1 MSFRALDSVDPD
13 IANLIRN
20 EYRRQSETLEL
31 IASENLTSPAILEAL
46 GTLLTNKYA
55 EGYPGRRYY
64 GGTGEVIDKI
74 ESLAVERAKQ
84 LFGAEYVNVQPHAG
98 SQANAAVYMAV
109 CQPGDRV
116 MGMDL
121 SAGGHLTHGSPANFS
136 GKLYEIHSYGV
147 DRETERI
154 DYDSVQK
161 LAEEVRPKMLLA
173 GFSAYSRIVDWQR
186 MRQIA
191 DSVGATL
198 FVDMAHVAGL
208 VAGGVYPSPIPHAA
222 ITSTTTQKTLR
233 GAWGAIILCRNDW
246 QKAIDSA
253 VFPGTQG
260 GPLMHAIAAK
270 AVCFGEAL
278 KPDFKRYAKQV
289 VTNAKALSDRLLERG
304 LRIVTGGTDNH
315 LMLIDLRP
323 QKRTGKQVQDIA
335 DTVGI
340 TLNRNSIPFDDAS
353 KFNPSGVRV
362 GTPLVTTRGMREA
375 EMVVIA
381 DCIADL
387 VERIDDRATLDS
399 VHERAL
405 ELCRSFPIAIAVF
418 APRNLQTLGLVV
430 VSGLV
435 TGLLIIDD
443 RWSMRPVVK
452 LAVQIGLSLLA
463 VVVFNFQIDYIGLPG
478 GRIVEFALLIA
489 VAVSIFWLVGMQN
502 TVNFLDG
509 ADGLAAG
516 VVAIVALILM
526 LAAGQLNQLEVV
538 QLSGALAG
546 CCGGFLLFNFPPARI
561 FMGDSGAHFLGI

>member
-1 MSFRALDSVDPD
+1 MAARRRAGARRPSSPPPVLSPTSFATGRSRPRSSSARRHSAAAEPRRPSLAQAASIRPMAAPITTMTSRALDRDDPEV
-13 IANLIRN
+13 ANLIRK

-74 ESLAVERAKQ
+74 ENLAIERAKE

-147 DRETERI
+147 NRETELI
-154 DYDSVQK
+154 DYDAMETM
-161 LAEEVRPKMLLA
+161 AEQVRPKMIIG
-173 GFSAYSRIVDWQR
+173 GFSAYSRVVDWAR

-191 DSVGATL
+191 DSVGAT
-198 FVDMAHVAGL
+198 FVVDMAHVAGL
-208 VAGGVYPSPIPHAA
+208 VAGGQYPSPIAHAA
-222 ITSTTTQKTLR
+222 IVTTTTQKTLR
-233 GAWGAIILCRNDW
+233 GAWGAIILCRTQH

-253 VFPGTQG
+253 VFPGIQG

-278 KPDFKRYAKQV
+278 KPEFKDYARQV
-289 VTNAKALSDRLLERG
+289 VVNAKALSNRLMERG
-304 LRIVTGGTDNH
+304 LRLVSGGTDNH
-315 LMLIDLRP
+315 LMLVDLRA
-323 QKRTGKQVQDIA
+323 QKRTGKQVQDVA

-340 TLNRNSIPFDDAS
+340 TLNRNSIPFDEAS

-362 GTPLVTTRGMREA
+362 GTPLVTTRGMREP
-375 EMVVIA
+375 EMVEIA

-387 VERIDDRATLDS
+387 VEQIDDRAVLDS

-405 ELCRSFPIAIAVF
+405 DLCRRFP
-418 APRNLQTLGLVV
+418 
-430 VSGLV
+430 
-435 TGLLIIDD
+435 
-443 RWSMRPVVK
+443 
-452 LAVQIGLSLLA
+452 
-463 VVVFNFQIDYIGLPG
+463 LPYA
-478 GRIVEFALLIA
+478 F
-489 VAVSIFWLVGMQN
+489 
-502 TVNFLDG
+502 D
-509 ADGLAAG
+509 
-516 VVAIVALILM
+516 
-526 LAAGQLNQLEVV
+526 
-538 QLSGALAG
+538 
-546 CCGGFLLFNFPPARI
+546 
-561 FMGDSGAHFLGI
+561 

>member
-1 MSFRALDSVDPD
+1 MAAPITTMSFRALDQVDPD
-13 IANLIRN
+13 IANLIRK
-20 EYRRQSETLEL
+20 EYKRQSETLEL

-74 ESLAVERAKQ
+74 ETLAVERAKE

-109 CQPGDRV
+109 CQPGDKV

-147 DRETERI
+147 NRETELI
-154 DYDSVQK
+154 DYDAMEK
-161 LAEEVRPKMLLA
+161 LAEQVRPKMIIG
-173 GFSAYSRIVDWQR
+173 GFSAYSRVVDWAR

-191 DSVGATL
+191 DAVGAT
-198 FVDMAHVAGL
+198 FIVDMAHVAGL
-208 VAGGVYPSPIPHAA
+208 VAGGQYPSPIPHAA
-222 ITSTTTQKTLR
+222 IVTTTTQKTLR
-233 GAWGAIILCRNDW
+233 GAWGAIILCRNEH

-253 VFPGTQG
+253 VFPGIQG

-278 KPDFKRYAKQV
+278 KPEFKVYARQV
-289 VTNAKALSDRLLERG
+289 VLNAKALAKRLMERD
-304 LRIVTGGTDNH
+304 LRLVSGGTDNH
-315 LMLIDLRP
+315 LMLVDLRA
-323 QKRTGKQVQDIA
+323 QKRTGKQVQDVA

-340 TLNRNSIPFDDAS
+340 TLNRNSIPFDEAS

-375 EMVVIA
+375 EMVEIA

-387 VERIDDRATLDS
+387 IERIYDRAVLDS

-405 ELCRSFPIAIAVF
+405 DLCRRFP
-418 APRNLQTLGLVV
+418 
-430 VSGLV
+430 
-435 TGLLIIDD
+435 
-443 RWSMRPVVK
+443 
-452 LAVQIGLSLLA
+452 
-463 VVVFNFQIDYIGLPG
+463 LPYA
-478 GRIVEFALLIA
+478 F
-489 VAVSIFWLVGMQN
+489 
-502 TVNFLDG
+502 D
-509 ADGLAAG
+509 
-516 VVAIVALILM
+516 
-526 LAAGQLNQLEVV
+526 
-538 QLSGALAG
+538 
-546 CCGGFLLFNFPPARI
+546 
-561 FMGDSGAHFLGI
+561 

>member
-1 MSFRALDSVDPD
+1 MTTNITTMSFRALDRTDPD
-13 IANLIRN
+13 VADLIRR
-20 EYRRQSETLEL
+20 EFKRQSETLEL
-31 IASENLTSPAILEAL
+31 IASENLTSPSILEAL

-74 ESLAVERAKQ
+74 ETLAVERAKQ
-84 LFGAEYVNVQPHAG
+84 LFGADYVNVQPHSG

-154 DYDSVQK
+154 DYDAMRK
-161 LAEEVRPKMLLA
+161 TAEEVRPKMIIG
-173 GFSAYSRIVDWQR
+173 GFSAYPRVMEWKL
-186 MRQIA
+186 MKEIA
-191 DSVGATL
+191 DSVGATF

-208 VAGGVYPSPIPHAA
+208 VAGGVYPSPIPHAD

-233 GAWGAIILCRNDW
+233 GAWGAIILCRADW
-246 QKAIDSA
+246 QKAVDSA

-278 KPDFKRYAKQV
+278 KPEFKQYAKQV
-289 VTNAKALSDRLLERG
+289 VVNAQALSKRLMERG
-304 LRIVTGGTDNH
+304 LRLVSGGTDNH

-323 QKRTGKQVQDIA
+323 QKRTGKQVQDVA
-335 DTVGI
+335 DSVGI

-362 GTPLVTTRGMREA
+362 GTPLVTTRGMKEA

-387 VERIDDRATLDS
+387 VERIDDAATLDS

-405 ELCRSFPIAIAVF
+405 ELCRKFPIPYAF
-418 APRNLQTLGLVV
+418 
-430 VSGLV
+430 
-435 TGLLIIDD
+435 D
-443 RWSMRPVVK
+443 
-452 LAVQIGLSLLA
+452 
-463 VVVFNFQIDYIGLPG
+463 
-478 GRIVEFALLIA
+478 
-489 VAVSIFWLVGMQN
+489 
-502 TVNFLDG
+502 
-509 ADGLAAG
+509 
-516 VVAIVALILM
+516 
-526 LAAGQLNQLEVV
+526 
-538 QLSGALAG
+538 
-546 CCGGFLLFNFPPARI
+546 
-561 FMGDSGAHFLGI
+561 

>member
-1 MSFRALDSVDPD
+1 VGAPITTMSFRALDRVDPD
-13 IANLIRN
+13 IANLIRK
-20 EYRRQSETLEL
+20 EYKRQSETLEL

-74 ESLAVERAKQ
+74 ETLAVERAKE

-147 DRETERI
+147 NRETELI
-154 DYDSVQK
+154 DYDAMEK
-161 LAEEVRPKMLLA
+161 LAEQVRPKMIIG
-173 GFSAYSRIVDWQR
+173 GFSAYSRVVDWAR

-191 DSVGATL
+191 DAVGAT
-198 FVDMAHVAGL
+198 FMVDMAHVAGL
-208 VAGGVYPSPIPHAA
+208 VAGGQYPSPIPHAA
-222 ITSTTTQKTLR
+222 IVTTTTQKTLR
-233 GAWGAIILCRNDW
+233 GAWGAIILCRNEH

-278 KPDFKRYAKQV
+278 KPEFKDYARQV
-289 VTNAKALSDRLLERG
+289 VVNAKALAKRLMERD
-304 LRIVTGGTDNH
+304 LRLVSGGTDNH
-315 LMLIDLRP
+315 LMLIDLRA

-340 TLNRNSIPFDDAS
+340 TLNRNSIPFDEAS

-375 EMVVIA
+375 EMVEIA

-387 VERIDDRATLDS
+387 IERIEDQAVLDS
-399 VHERAL
+399 VHERTL
-405 ELCRSFPIAIAVF
+405 DLCRRFP
-418 APRNLQTLGLVV
+418 
-430 VSGLV
+430 
-435 TGLLIIDD
+435 
-443 RWSMRPVVK
+443 
-452 LAVQIGLSLLA
+452 
-463 VVVFNFQIDYIGLPG
+463 LPYA
-478 GRIVEFALLIA
+478 F
-489 VAVSIFWLVGMQN
+489 
-502 TVNFLDG
+502 D
-509 ADGLAAG
+509 
-516 VVAIVALILM
+516 
-526 LAAGQLNQLEVV
+526 
-538 QLSGALAG
+538 
-546 CCGGFLLFNFPPARI
+546 
-561 FMGDSGAHFLGI
+561 

>member
-1 MSFRALDSVDPD
+1 VAAPITTMTFRALDKVDPD

-74 ESLAVERAKQ
+74 ETLAIERAKQ

-136 GKLYEIHSYGV
+136 GKLYEIHPYGV
-147 DRETERI
+147 SRDTETI
-154 DYDSVQK
+154 DYEAMQRT
-161 LAEEVRPKMLLA
+161 AEVVRPKMIIG
-173 GFSAYSRIVDWQR
+173 GFSAYSRIVNWAR
-186 MRQIA
+186 MREIA
-191 DSVGATL
+191 DSVGATF

-208 VAGGVYPSPIPHAA
+208 VAGGVYPSPIPHAD
-222 ITSTTTQKTLR
+222 IVTTTTQKTLR
-233 GAWGAIILCRNDW
+233 GAWGAIILCRADR

-253 VFPGTQG
+253 VFPGIQG

-278 KPDFKRYAKQV
+278 RPDFKVYAQQV
-289 VTNAKALSDRLLERG
+289 VTNAKALANRLMERG
-304 LRIVTGGTDNH
+304 LRLVSGGTDNH

-323 QKRTGKQVQDIA
+323 QQRTGKQVQDVA

-340 TLNRNSIPFDDAS
+340 TLNRNSIPFDEAS

-362 GTPLVTTRGMREA
+362 GTPLVTTRGMKEP

-381 DCIADL
+381 DCLADL
-387 VERIDDRATLDS
+387 VERIDDAAVRDS

-405 ELCRSFPIAIAVF
+405 DLCRRFP
-418 APRNLQTLGLVV
+418 
-430 VSGLV
+430 
-435 TGLLIIDD
+435 
-443 RWSMRPVVK
+443 
-452 LAVQIGLSLLA
+452 
-463 VVVFNFQIDYIGLPG
+463 LPYA
-478 GRIVEFALLIA
+478 F
-489 VAVSIFWLVGMQN
+489 
-502 TVNFLDG
+502 D
-509 ADGLAAG
+509 
-516 VVAIVALILM
+516 
-526 LAAGQLNQLEVV
+526 
-538 QLSGALAG
+538 
-546 CCGGFLLFNFPPARI
+546 
-561 FMGDSGAHFLGI
+561 

>member
-1 MSFRALDSVDPD
+1 MTFRALDKQDPD
-13 IANLIRN
+13 IAQLIRN
-20 EYRRQSETLEL
+20 EFKRQSETLEL
-31 IASENLTSPAILEAL
+31 IPSENLASPAILEAL
-46 GTLLTNKYA
+46 GTLLTNKYS

-64 GGTGEVIDKI
+64 GGCEVMDEI
-74 ESLAVERAKQ
+74 ETLAQERARQ
-84 LFGAEYVNVQPHAG
+84 LFGAQYVNVQPHAG
-98 SQANAAVYMAV
+98 SQANAAVYQAV

-154 DYDSVQK
+154 DYDSVHK

-173 GFSAYSRIVDWQR
+173 GFSAYSRVVDWGR

-233 GAWGAIILCRNDW
+233 GAWGAIILCRSDW

-278 KPDFKRYAKQV
+278 KPEFKQYAKQV
-289 VTNAKALSDRLLERG
+289 VVNAKAMADRLMERG
-304 LRIVTGGTDNH
+304 LRLVSGGTDSH

-362 GTPLVTTRGMREA
+362 GTPLVTTRGMKEA
-375 EMVVIA
+375 EMAVIA

-387 VERIDDRATLDS
+387 VERIDDTATLDS

-405 ELCRSFPIAIAVF
+405 ELSRKFPIPYDF
-418 APRNLQTLGLVV
+418 
-430 VSGLV
+430 
-435 TGLLIIDD
+435 
-443 RWSMRPVVK
+443 
-452 LAVQIGLSLLA
+452 
-463 VVVFNFQIDYIGLPG
+463 
-478 GRIVEFALLIA
+478 E
-489 VAVSIFWLVGMQN
+489 
-502 TVNFLDG
+502 
-509 ADGLAAG
+509 
-516 VVAIVALILM
+516 
-526 LAAGQLNQLEVV
+526 
-538 QLSGALAG
+538 
-546 CCGGFLLFNFPPARI
+546 
-561 FMGDSGAHFLGI
+561 

>member
-1 MSFRALDSVDPD
+1 MAAPITTMSFRALDSVDPD
-13 IANLIRN
+13 IANLIRK

-147 DRETERI
+147 NRETELI
-154 DYDSVQK
+154 DYEAMEK
-161 LAEEVRPKMLLA
+161 LAEQVRPKMIIG
-173 GFSAYSRIVDWQR
+173 GFSAYSRVVDWAR

-191 DSVGATL
+191 DAVGAT
-198 FVDMAHVAGL
+198 FMVDMAHVAGL
-208 VAGGVYPSPIPHAA
+208 VAGDQYPSPIPHAA
-222 ITSTTTQKTLR
+222 IVTTTTQKTLR
-233 GAWGAIILCRNDW
+233 GAWGAIILCRNEH

-253 VFPGTQG
+253 VFPGIQG

-278 KPDFKRYAKQV
+278 KPEFKDYAKQV
-289 VTNAKALSDRLLERG
+289 VVNAKALAKRLMARD
-304 LRIVTGGTDNH
+304 LRLVSGGTDNH
-315 LMLIDLRP
+315 LMLVDLRA
-323 QKRTGKQVQDIA
+323 QKRTGKQVQDVA

-340 TLNRNSIPFDDAS
+340 TLNRNSIPFDEAS

-375 EMVVIA
+375 EMVEIA

-387 VERIDDRATLDS
+387 IERIDDRAVLDS
-399 VHERAL
+399 VHERTL
-405 ELCRSFPIAIAVF
+405 DLCRRFP
-418 APRNLQTLGLVV
+418 
-430 VSGLV
+430 
-435 TGLLIIDD
+435 
-443 RWSMRPVVK
+443 
-452 LAVQIGLSLLA
+452 
-463 VVVFNFQIDYIGLPG
+463 LPYA
-478 GRIVEFALLIA
+478 F
-489 VAVSIFWLVGMQN
+489 
-502 TVNFLDG
+502 D
-509 ADGLAAG
+509 
-516 VVAIVALILM
+516 
-526 LAAGQLNQLEVV
+526 
-538 QLSGALAG
+538 
-546 CCGGFLLFNFPPARI
+546 
-561 FMGDSGAHFLGI
+561 

>member
-1 MSFRALDSVDPD
+1 MRDDGGPGPLTHGSGRMGSKAPVGISGPISQITTMSFRALDRVDPD

-74 ESLAVERAKQ
+74 ETLAVERAKE

-147 DRETERI
+147 SRETELI
-154 DYDSVQK
+154 DYDAMEK
-161 LAEEVRPKMLLA
+161 LAEQVRPKMIIG
-173 GFSAYSRIVDWQR
+173 GFSAYSRVVDWAR

-191 DSVGATL
+191 DAVGAT
-198 FVDMAHVAGL
+198 FMVDMAHVAGL
-208 VAGGVYPSPIPHAA
+208 VAGGQYPSPIPHAD
-222 ITSTTTQKTLR
+222 IVTTTTQKTLR
-233 GAWGAIILCRNDW
+233 GAWGAIILCRNDR

-253 VFPGTQG
+253 VFPGIQG

-278 KPDFKRYAKQV
+278 KPEFKEYAKQV
-289 VTNAKALSDRLLERG
+289 VVNAKALAKRLMERD
-304 LRIVTGGTDNH
+304 LRLVSGGTDNH
-315 LMLIDLRP
+315 LMLVDLRA
-323 QKRTGKQVQDIA
+323 QKRTGKQVQDVA

-340 TLNRNSIPFDDAS
+340 TLNRNSIPFDEAS

-375 EMVVIA
+375 EMVEIA

-387 VERIDDRATLDS
+387 IERIDDHAVLDS
-399 VHERAL
+399 VHERTL
-405 ELCRSFPIAIAVF
+405 DLCRRFP
-418 APRNLQTLGLVV
+418 
-430 VSGLV
+430 
-435 TGLLIIDD
+435 
-443 RWSMRPVVK
+443 
-452 LAVQIGLSLLA
+452 
-463 VVVFNFQIDYIGLPG
+463 LPYA
-478 GRIVEFALLIA
+478 F
-489 VAVSIFWLVGMQN
+489 
-502 TVNFLDG
+502 D
-509 ADGLAAG
+509 
-516 VVAIVALILM
+516 
-526 LAAGQLNQLEVV
+526 
-538 QLSGALAG
+538 
-546 CCGGFLLFNFPPARI
+546 
-561 FMGDSGAHFLGI
+561 

>member
-1 MSFRALDSVDPD
+1 MSFRALDKVDPD
-13 IANLIRN
+13 VANLIRK
-20 EYRRQSETLEL
+20 EYKRQSETLEL

-74 ESLAVERAKQ
+74 ETLAVERAKE

-147 DRETERI
+147 NRETELI
-154 DYDSVQK
+154 DYDAMEK
-161 LAEEVRPKMLLA
+161 LAESVRPKMIIG
-173 GFSAYSRIVDWQR
+173 GFSAYSRVVDWAR

-191 DSVGATL
+191 DAVGAT
-198 FVDMAHVAGL
+198 FIVDMAHVAGL
-208 VAGGVYPSPIPHAA
+208 VAGGQYPSPIPHAA
-222 ITSTTTQKTLR
+222 IVTTTTQKTLR
-233 GAWGAIILCRNDW
+233 GAWGAIILCRNEH

-253 VFPGTQG
+253 VFPGIQG

-278 KPDFKRYAKQV
+278 KPEFKVYARQV
-289 VTNAKALSDRLLERG
+289 VLNAKALAKRLMERD
-304 LRIVTGGTDNH
+304 LRLVSGGTDNH
-315 LMLIDLRP
+315 LMLVDLRA
-323 QKRTGKQVQDIA
+323 QKRTGKQVQDVA

-340 TLNRNSIPFDDAS
+340 TLNRNSIPFDEAS

-375 EMVVIA
+375 EMVEIA

-387 VERIDDRATLDS
+387 IERIDDRAVLDS

-405 ELCRSFPIAIAVF
+405 DLCRRFP
-418 APRNLQTLGLVV
+418 
-430 VSGLV
+430 
-435 TGLLIIDD
+435 
-443 RWSMRPVVK
+443 
-452 LAVQIGLSLLA
+452 
-463 VVVFNFQIDYIGLPG
+463 LPYA
-478 GRIVEFALLIA
+478 F
-489 VAVSIFWLVGMQN
+489 
-502 TVNFLDG
+502 D
-509 ADGLAAG
+509 
-516 VVAIVALILM
+516 
-526 LAAGQLNQLEVV
+526 
-538 QLSGALAG
+538 
-546 CCGGFLLFNFPPARI
+546 
-561 FMGDSGAHFLGI
+561 